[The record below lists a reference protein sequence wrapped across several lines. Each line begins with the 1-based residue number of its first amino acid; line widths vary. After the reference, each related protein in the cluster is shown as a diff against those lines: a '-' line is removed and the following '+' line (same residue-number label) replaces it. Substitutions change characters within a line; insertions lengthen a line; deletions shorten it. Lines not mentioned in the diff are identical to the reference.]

1 MTVNPKSVKNLIPA
15 KKGEVRNPNGKPK
28 GIPNARTRYLR
39 LLTLVQDVKNPVT
52 GEIEKFTV
60 LEQMDMKM
68 FSKALAGDIKAY
80 ENIMDRLEGKPQQT
94 VDMNVAVDTRKEILK
109 KYGLGEE
116 DVRQAQETENRPP
129 QDSA

>member
-1 MTVNPKSVKNLIPA
+1 MANEQNLIPA
-15 KKGEVRNPNGKPK
+15 KKGEVRNPNGRTK
-28 GIPNARTRYLR
+28 GIPNAKTRYLR

-52 GEIEKFTV
+52 GRVEEFTV

-94 VDMNVAVDTRKEILK
+94 VDMNLGVDPRKEILD
-109 KYGLGEE
+109 KYMGDSHVGKTEE
-116 DVRQAQETENRPP
+116 AK
-129 QDSA
+129 S